1 MPAWLQLMID
11 SFGPCSG
18 RGLFYRAADPD
29 YLRAGNRARL
39 VGGAGQ
45 IIWSGPLV
53 MLVRFYVWLIRHTAA
68 GAAVSDFYGL
78 PSAGIVLDAFTAAVI
93 GFTLNIGAYSSE
105 IIRAT
110 LAAIPKG
117 QWDGLFHWHELAPG
131 DVAGDPAA
139 GCAHRGAA
147 ALQHLYLLGQRHLA
161 GGGGDRARA
170 VSGGSATRL
179 RHL

>member
-53 MLVRFYVWLIRHTAA
+53 MLVRFYVWLIRGTPLL
-68 GAAVSDFYGL
+68 VQLFL
-78 PSAGIVLDAFTAAVI
+78 IFTV
-93 GFTLNIGAYSSE
+93 
-105 IIRAT
+105 
-110 LAAIPKG
+110 
-117 QWDGLFHWHELAPG
+117 
-131 DVAGDPAA
+131 
-139 GCAHRGAA
+139 C
-147 ALQHLYLLGQRHLA
+147 
-161 GGGGDRARA
+161 RARA
-170 VSGGSATRL
+170 
-179 RHL
+179 